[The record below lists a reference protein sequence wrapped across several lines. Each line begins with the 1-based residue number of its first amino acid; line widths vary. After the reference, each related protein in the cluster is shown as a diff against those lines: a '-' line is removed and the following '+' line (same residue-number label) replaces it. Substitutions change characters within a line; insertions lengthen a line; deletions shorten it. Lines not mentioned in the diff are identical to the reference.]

1 VGSPIFIDFSE
12 LIDYS
17 ERAINNIAIH
27 SPLQIIFMF
36 YENYLEQEP
45 ELMFEENQEVEEFE
59 DDYRQDRI
67 EEMVTRFGG
76 Y

>member
-1 VGSPIFIDFSE
+1 
-12 LIDYS
+12 
-17 ERAINNIAIH
+17 
-27 SPLQIIFMF
+27 MF

-59 DDYRQDRI
+59 DEYRQDRI

>member
-1 VGSPIFIDFSE
+1 
-12 LIDYS
+12 
-17 ERAINNIAIH
+17 
-27 SPLQIIFMF
+27 MF
-36 YENYLEQEP
+36 CENYLEQEP

-67 EEMVTRFGG
+67 DEMVTRFGG